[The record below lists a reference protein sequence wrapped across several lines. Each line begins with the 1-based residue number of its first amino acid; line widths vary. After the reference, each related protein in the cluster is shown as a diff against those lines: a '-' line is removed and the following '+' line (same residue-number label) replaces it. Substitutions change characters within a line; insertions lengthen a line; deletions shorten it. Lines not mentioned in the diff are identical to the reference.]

1 MFPFSN
7 TITNLATTHN
17 ILRHRHHST
26 DDVPKNKMC
35 ENEIAKDKCALC
47 GAEIPI
53 GETRCACGGR
63 GVDALKK
70 SRVKSNKC
78 SVCGIGLN
86 VIECWMD
93 EGVIY
98 CEECYDKHMKD
109 TNTETCVICG
119 KSFHSKRKYG
129 EPCFCENCSKMDWR
143 EMIRTNL
150 SRPSPMCEKL
160 NQHENH
166 RSEQSA
172 KADADKPILSL
183 VPTQIIY
190 EIEKVRAFGSKKY
203 KDPDNWK
210 SVEMERYHQAL
221 LRHTLAIWDDV
232 GAKDKESGLMH
243 LSHIATNIAFI
254 LELMNDGDKDE
265 S

>member
-7 TITNLATTHN
+7 IATNLVPTQN

-26 DDVPKNKMC
+26 DDVPKNEMC
-35 ENEIAKDKCALC
+35 ENKIAKDKCALC

-78 SVCGIGLN
+78 SVCGIGLD

-93 EGVIY
+93 DGVVY
-98 CEECYDKHMKD
+98 CEGCYNKHMNNQYAIVDKFMS
-109 TNTETCVICG
+109 EYKIAQHH
-119 KSFHSKRKYG
+119 KAI
-129 EPCFCENCSKMDWR
+129 EKMIDG
-143 EMIRTNL
+143 
-150 SRPSPMCEKL
+150 S
-160 NQHENH
+160 
-166 RSEQSA
+166 QSA

-190 EIEKVRAFGSKKY
+190 EIEKVRKHGTEKYGSS
-203 KDPDNWK
+203 DNWK
-210 SVEMERYHQAL
+210 KVELERYHQAL

-254 LELMNDGDKDE
+254 LELMKDGDKDE

>member
-35 ENEIAKDKCALC
+35 ENEMCENEIAKDKCALC

-53 GETRCACGGR
+53 GETRCACGGI

-98 CEECYDKHMKD
+98 CEECYNKHMNNQSAIVDKFMS
-109 TNTETCVICG
+109 EYEIAQHH
-119 KSFHSKRKYG
+119 KAI
-129 EPCFCENCSKMDWR
+129 EKMIDG
-143 EMIRTNL
+143 
-150 SRPSPMCEKL
+150 S
-160 NQHENH
+160 
-166 RSEQSA
+166 QSA
-172 KADADKPILSL
+172 KADSGKPNLSL

-190 EIEKVRAFGSKKY
+190 EIEKVRSFGSKKY
-203 KDPDNWK
+203 KYPDNWK
-210 SVEMERYHQAL
+210 SVELERYHQAL

-254 LELMNDGDKDE
+254 LELMNEDNKDV
-265 S
+265 